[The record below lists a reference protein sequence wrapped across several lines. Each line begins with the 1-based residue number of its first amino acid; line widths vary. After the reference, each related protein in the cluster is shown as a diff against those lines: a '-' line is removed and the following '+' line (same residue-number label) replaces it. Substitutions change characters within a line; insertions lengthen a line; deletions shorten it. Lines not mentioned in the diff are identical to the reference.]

1 MPTLERGELLA
12 QLGGY
17 VERART
23 GSGSF
28 VLLEAEAGAGKTTVA
43 RTLIAETPKSTL
55 LLSGQCDP
63 LTTPRPLGPL
73 LDIATDPESGLADIG
88 EIEDRYEIF
97 AQVLDRLQ
105 HSVRPVLMILED
117 IHWADAATLD
127 MLTYVGRRIGNTKAL
142 VLTTYRGDEIG
153 PDHQLR
159 PVLGDL
165 LTKPDVH
172 RHTVEM
178 LSTDAVRILAGDRS
192 VDAEKIHQITGGN
205 AFYVTELLATD
216 GSVPAT
222 VQDAVLARV
231 GRLDSDAR
239 RAVEA
244 VSIAPRSMEPAHIT
258 ALVGT
263 PPEAAERALH
273 AGVLVGDRSGYRF
286 RHEIAR
292 IAVDEAIPSPRRSE
306 YHRKML
312 EILAGSDDTARLA
325 HHAIETGD
333 RDLILE
339 HGPAA
344 ALDAV
349 RQQSHHEAVRF
360 FAAAYPHLVAL
371 PPKDRFRVLDQY
383 QESLSLTDDQAATER
398 IAGEMLDIARELD
411 NPLLLGRAHRA
422 HSRAIWLAGRTE
434 ASNTEARK
442 SLQILE
448 PLGDS
453 EELAL
458 SLRLCAHNEMLDR
471 HYQTGMDYCRR
482 AVDVA
487 KRIGFATHHAWAI
500 LTMGTLELINDNVD
514 KGIRLIEESIELGKK
529 AGAPRVEAVAYGM
542 LGSGGG
548 EVRVYERAMQW
559 LDRDIELGSAQDED
573 YGVAYSKAWKAR
585 IKCEQGQWD
594 EAVALA
600 EEVAQYNPSVA
611 LISPVTALGALGR
624 VRVRRGD
631 PGAEKALRESIDL
644 GAAGALQHIWA
655 PLCALAE
662 MYWLQNQPDKAIE
675 VLEEP
680 LQRVLTTDTVWGR
693 GEIAYWMWRVGGL
706 DRVPDRLAV
715 PFEMMITGDWEG
727 AAGEWER
734 IGCPYE
740 RALALSQGDT
750 AAKFQALEIF
760 DSLGA
765 RPAGQW
771 LRSTLRDEGIE
782 SIPRGPRQ
790 TTRDNPEGLTSRQ
803 AEVYELITTGL
814 SNGEIAERLFIS
826 QKTVEHHVSAVFAK
840 LGVTTRG
847 EAIARALE
855 TQG

>member
-1 MPTLERGELLA
+1 MLTLERGELLA

-23 GSGSF
+23 GSGTF
-28 VLLEAEAGAGKTTVA
+28 VFLDGEAGAGKTTVA
-43 RTLIAETPKSTL
+43 RMLVAETPKSAL

-73 LDIATDPESGLADIG
+73 LDIAADPESGLADIV

-105 HSVRPVLMILED
+105 HSIRPVLMTLED

-127 MLTYVGRRIGNTKAL
+127 MLTYLGRRIGDTKAL

-178 LSTDAVRILAGDRS
+178 LSTDAVRTLAGEQP

-231 GRLDSDAR
+231 GKLDADAR

-263 PPEAAERALH
+263 TSEAAERALH
-273 AGVLVGDRSGYRF
+273 AGVLVGDTSGYRF
-286 RHEIAR
+286 RHELAR
-292 IAVDEAIPSPRRSE
+292 LAVEDSVPPPRRVA
-306 YHRKML
+306 YHLKML
-312 EILAGSDDTARLA
+312 EILAGTDDPARLA
-325 HHAIETGD
+325 HHAMNTGESDMILQYVPEAARDASRRESRREAARFYAAVHPHVGKLDLLD
-333 RDLILE
+333 RIQLLEEYHLALASTDQQDASLEIANEILDLAKVMDE
-339 HGPAA
+339 P
-344 ALDAV
+344 
-349 RQQSHHEAVRF
+349 
-360 FAAAYPHLVAL
+360 LV
-371 PPKDRFRVLDQY
+371 
-383 QESLSLTDDQAATER
+383 
-398 IAGEMLDIARELD
+398 
-411 NPLLLGRAHRA
+411 LGRAYRIRA
-422 HSRAIWLAGRTE
+422 RAVWLIGRTE
-434 ASNTEARK
+434 ESNQEIDHAVE
-442 SLQILE
+442 ILE

-453 EELAL
+453 EQLAL
-458 SLRLCAHNEMLDR
+458 ALRQKAHNQMLDR
-471 HYQTGMDYCRR
+471 HHGPGMEFARR
-482 AVDVA
+482 AVEMS
-487 KRIGFATHHAWAI
+487 KRLGMEIEYAWSI
-500 LTMGTLELINDNVD
+500 QTLGTLEIVKGNVED
-514 KGIRLIEESIELGKK
+514 GFRLVKESVALARK
-529 AGAPRVEAVAYGM
+529 AGAPLVENSAYGM
-542 LGSGGG
+542 LGTGGG
-548 EVRVYERAMQW
+548 EVKVYDECLKW
-559 LDRDIELGSAQDED
+559 LDKGIALGRELDQDYE
-573 YGVAYSKAWKAR
+573 VAYNTAWKAR
-585 IKCEQGQWD
+585 IKCEQGKWD

-600 EEVAQYNPSVA
+600 EEAKTYEPSVA
-611 LISPVTALGALGR
+611 RISPVTALGALGR

-631 PGAEKALRESIDL
+631 PGAEEVLREALDL
-644 GAAGALQHIWA
+644 GATGALQHIWA

-662 MYWLQNQPDKAIE
+662 MYWLQNKPDRAIE

-680 LQRVLTTDTVWGR
+680 LRRILTTDTPWGR
-693 GEIAYWMWRVGGL
+693 GEIAYWMWRAGGL
-706 DRVPDRLAV
+706 QEVPDNLAA
-715 PFEMMITGDWEG
+715 PYEMMITGDWEG
-727 AAGEWER
+727 AAAEWNR

-740 RALALSQGDT
+740 RAMALSQGDT
-750 AAKFQALEIF
+750 AAKLQALEVF

-771 LRSTLRDEGIE
+771 LRSTLRGEGVE

-790 TTRDNPEGLTSRQ
+790 GTLENPDGLTSRQ

-840 LGVTTRG
+840 LGVTSRG

>member
-23 GSGSF
+23 GSGTF
-28 VLLEAEAGAGKTTVA
+28 VFLDGEAGAGKTTVA
-43 RTLIAETPKSTL
+43 RALVAETPKSAL

-73 LDIATDPESGLADIG
+73 LDIAADPESGLADIV
-88 EIEDRYEIF
+88 EVEDRYGIF

-105 HSVRPVLMILED
+105 HSIRPVLMILED

-127 MLTYVGRRIGNTKAL
+127 MLTYLGRRIGDTKAL

-178 LSTDAVRILAGDRS
+178 LSPDAIRALAGERS
-192 VDAEKIHQITGGN
+192 VDAERIHQITGGN

-231 GRLDSDAR
+231 GRLDVDAR

-244 VSIAPRSMEPAHIT
+244 VSIAPRSMEPAHIS

-286 RHEIAR
+286 RHELAR
-292 IAVDEAIPSPRRSE
+292 IAVEDSVPPPRRVA
-306 YHRKML
+306 YHLKML
-312 EILAGSDDTARLA
+312 EILEGTDNPARLA
-325 HHAIETGD
+325 HHAITTGESD
-333 RDLILE
+333 IILQYGLE
-339 HGPAA
+339 AA
-344 ALDAV
+344 REAS
-349 RQQSHHEAVRF
+349 RRESHREAVRF
-360 FAAAYPHLVAL
+360 YAAVHPYVARLDLIDRIQLLEEFHLALMSTDQQDASVEVA
-371 PPKDRFRVLDQY
+371 DEILDLAKVID
-383 QESLSLTDDQAATER
+383 E
-398 IAGEMLDIARELD
+398 
-411 NPLLLGRAHRA
+411 PLVVGRAYRIRA
-422 HSRAIWLAGRTE
+422 RAVWLIGRTE
-434 ASNTEARK
+434 ESNREIERAVE
-442 SLQILE
+442 ILE

-453 EELAL
+453 EQLAL
-458 SLRLCAHNEMLDR
+458 ALRLRAHNQMLDR
-471 HYQTGMDYCRR
+471 HHAPGVEFARR
-482 AVDVA
+482 AA
-487 KRIGFATHHAWAI
+487 EMSQRLGMETEHAWSI
-500 LTMGTLELINDNVD
+500 QTLGTLEIVAGNVED
-514 KGIRLIEESIELGKK
+514 GFRLIEESIALARK
-529 AGAPRVEAVAYGM
+529 AGAPRVESSAFGM
-542 LGSGGG
+542 LGTGGG
-548 EVRVYERAMQW
+548 EVKVYEEGLKW
-559 LDRDIELGSAQDED
+559 LDRGIALGRELDQD
-573 YGVAYSKAWKAR
+573 YAVAYNTAWKAR
-585 IKCEQGQWD
+585 IKCEQGKWD

-600 EEVAQYNPSVA
+600 EEVTTYDPSVA
-611 LISPVTALGALGR
+611 RISPVTALGALGR

-631 PGAEKALRESIDL
+631 PGAELALREALDL
-644 GAAGALQHIWA
+644 GATGALQHIWA

-662 MYWLQNQPDKAIE
+662 MYWLQNMPGRAIE

-680 LQRVLTTDTVWGR
+680 LRRVLATDTAWGR

-706 DRVPDRLAV
+706 QKVPDNLAA
-715 PFEMMITGDWEG
+715 PYEMMITGDWQG
-727 AAGEWER
+727 AAAEWSR

-740 RALALSQGDT
+740 EAMALSEGDT
-750 AAKFQALEIF
+750 AAKFRALEIF

-771 LRSTLRDEGIE
+771 LRSTLRSEGVE
-782 SIPRGPRQ
+782 SIPRGPRRA
-790 TTRDNPEGLTSRQ
+790 TRENPEGLTSRQ
-803 AEVYELITTGL
+803 AEVLELIATGL
-814 SNGEIAERLFIS
+814 SNGDIAERLFIS

-840 LGVTTRG
+840 LGVTSRG

-855 TQG
+855 PQ